1 MQRITNSDQEW
12 VIKNVGDKII
22 TLTQNDTNTKKVVNW
37 LFHLCLITE
46 AQRMSLTD
54 AYTFFSS
61 KVQVSMDVLVI
72 DESTASLDKKRNAIP
87 SSIIYVQHCCN
98 KRRSKTVC
106 SNSRF
111 FLIATNFWLPVLG
124 YAGLVLTQGYILQGW
139 SPHWSQ
145 DLDLNKAI
153 YRNIF
158 RMKVIMQ
165 VDPSWIA
172 SKLATLH
179 KFLDNYSQSWKVQ
192 F

>member
-1 MQRITNSDQEW
+1 MKRITNSDQEW
-12 VIKNVGDKII
+12 VIKNVGDKDI
-22 TLTQNDTNTKKVVNW
+22 TFTQTDTNTEKVVNW

-46 AQRMSLTD
+46 AQWMSLTD
-54 AYTFFSS
+54 AYAFFTS
-61 KVQVSMDVLVI
+61 KIQGSMDVLVI

-98 KRRSKTVC
+98 KRRSKAVC

-124 YAGLVLTQGYILQGW
+124 YAGFVLTQGYILQGW
-139 SPHWSQ
+139 PPHRSQ
-145 DLDLNKAI
+145 DLYLNKAI
-153 YRNIF
+153 YRNSF
-158 RMKVIMQ
+158 RMKFIIQ
-165 VDPSWIA
+165 VDPSWVA

-192 F
+192 L